1 MKKWKIKRINR
12 IRLRRKR
19 KISRGQH
26 VSWTSIKTNKSKSNW
41 SNVYRYKPNI
51 SKSVYKNSFFRNVR
65 IRSGNM
71 TRSNFNNSCFIDVD
85 FIFVN
90 LSNSKFYDAKFVNCM
105 FFGCN
110 FNQTSFKNASFQHTV
125 FISCNFKNIKDFRL
139 GQNSRV
145 VKKMSIDQISHS
157 LEQAVLAMKNNKT
170 LEQYHILTSVSN
182 GVNKWLL
189 AILLEKYT
197 EDDLTKFFNKIERTN
212 KVRFYSFSQYKK
224 SLDKFYKR

>member
-1 MKKWKIKRINR
+1 M
-12 IRLRRKR
+12 
-19 KISRGQH
+19 
-26 VSWTSIKTNKSKSNW
+26 
-41 SNVYRYKPNI
+41 
-51 SKSVYKNSFFRNVR
+51 
-65 IRSGNM
+65 
-71 TRSNFNNSCFIDVD
+71 
-85 FIFVN
+85 
-90 LSNSKFYDAKFVNCM
+90 
-105 FFGCN
+105 
-110 FNQTSFKNASFQHTV
+110 
-125 FISCNFKNIKDFRL
+125 

-197 EDDLTKFFNKIERTN
+197 EDDLTNFFNKIERTN